1 MCVPSAGGESMEAEA
16 ESTFT
21 QTIRRFMD
29 GEDRQPSLDVVKGIL
44 LTTADTLLSTLSE
57 LVIETA
63 QYDKGK

>member
-1 MCVPSAGGESMEAEA
+1 MEAEA